1 MMITNCAKMRNFN
14 CLTLIIGMIRLV
26 ARYDLDARARFGAD
40 IAAAALRLFDIRERL
55 GIAGLDRWRV
65 VPVAERLLG
74 PDTGVFGGVHFQ
86 YSLEQCSLG
95 RAVARWRQFH
105 APFEAFLPDQPVP
118 HLRRLQR
125 APGVAEYDQ
134 RCA

>member
-14 CLTLIIGMIRLV
+14 CLTLIIWMIRLV

-86 YSLEQCSLG
+86 HSLEERCLG
-95 RAVARWRQFH
+95 RAVVRWRQFH
-105 APFEAFLPDQPVP
+105 RPDEAFLADERVPD
-118 HLRRLQR
+118 LRRLQR
-125 APGVAEYDQ
+125 DRGVADDE
-134 RCA
+134 